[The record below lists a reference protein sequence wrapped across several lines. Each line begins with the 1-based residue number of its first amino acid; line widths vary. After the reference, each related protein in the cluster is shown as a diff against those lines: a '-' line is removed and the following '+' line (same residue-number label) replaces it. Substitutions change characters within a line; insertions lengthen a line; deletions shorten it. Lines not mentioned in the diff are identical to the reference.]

1 MNSLSLPV
9 LSACRLAAHAV
20 LRGAVAAVVGVG
32 WTLGVGA
39 APALSPPQ
47 AVSAGL
53 LYSCPGHLFTND
65 IHPLQA
71 RALGCTLAQQGRWSQ
86 AQAPA
91 LPQLA
96 DAPAPN
102 ALTTPAALPT
112 GTVANTPQSPTS
124 TPEPTPLSV
133 SLGPSG
139 GPGSLGVLGPF
150 GAAGGLPTPAPR
162 AMPVAA
168 PEVINRP
175 LAAAPVAAL
184 ASGRSSTAPPLAPSL
199 TPPLAPFLKP
209 PLALRPVAS
218 PTRSTTARAI
228 SAPQSSAQAASA
240 EAGGD
245 AQRQRDRHARE
256 IVLAELA
263 STQAR
268 IQSLSARPQVSA
280 DEDNALQRL
289 RRDEDALRRELAR
302 RPG

>member
-1 MNSLSLPV
+1 MNTLSLPV

-20 LRGAVAAVVGVG
+20 LRGAVVAVVGMG
-32 WTLGVGA
+32 CALGVGA

-47 AVSAGL
+47 AVSAGQ

-96 DAPAPN
+96 AAPAPN

-150 GAAGGLPTPAPR
+150 GAAGGLTTPAPG

-184 ASGRSSTAPPLAPSL
+184 ASGRSSTAPSL
-199 TPPLAPFLKP
+199 TP

-228 SAPQSSAQAASA
+228 STPHSSAQAASA

-245 AQRQRDRHARE
+245 AQRQRQRQRDRHARE

-280 DEDNALQRL
+280 DHDNALQRL

>member
-1 MNSLSLPV
+1 MNTLLLPV
-9 LSACRLAAHAV
+9 LSACRLVTHAV
-20 LRGAVAAVVGVG
+20 LRGAVAAVVGMG
-32 WTLGVGA
+32 CALGVGA
-39 APALSPPQ
+39 APTLPPPE
-47 AVSAGL
+47 AVSAGQ

-102 ALTTPAALPT
+102 ALTTSAALPT

-133 SLGPSG
+133 SLGSSG
-139 GPGSLGVLGPF
+139 GPGSSGVLGPF
-150 GAAGGLPTPAPR
+150 GAAGGLPTPATG

-175 LAAAPVAAL
+175 LAAAPVATL
-184 ASGRSSTAPPLAPSL
+184 ASGRSSTAPSLAPSL
-199 TPPLAPFLKP
+199 ATPLTP
-209 PLALRPVAS
+209 PLALRPMAS
-218 PTRSTTARAI
+218 PTRSTTASAI
-228 SAPQSSAQAASA
+228 SAPQSNTQAASA
-240 EAGGD
+240 ETGGD
-245 AQRQRDRHARE
+245 AQRQRQRQRDRHARE

-280 DEDNALQRL
+280 DDDNALQRL